1 MYGLVLCQARLDVEL
16 VVQSPTHVGGDGA
29 SHQVQGYRHRPHARS
44 KARGSESIEL
54 RSNSTKRPS
63 ESELALPIHRLGDG
77 SFDLFVP
84 ASSFR
89 GAVRHFLWKRLRRA
103 RRGQPVDAR
112 WAIDR
117 PVDRADR
124 AGDGD
129 PTTAAYWEP
138 RFGGVLMRHL
148 FGSEARRGALRFSSL
163 ETSSGREEGAI
174 PYSNQDEVL
183 LQRPRPTSPMRTM
196 VRNRLDRF
204 TMESTEGLRN
214 FAAMDVG
221 TKLTGH
227 IQLDS
232 FSWWQLGAL
241 GLALQGMQE
250 GSIRLG
256 RRGGTGLGRVACS
269 PTRLVLRWHRAVAPG
284 SIAEAG
290 DADQCLDKLPRED
303 RDTHRGVFDGGWMFV
318 PTQSQR
324 RPDLGEVPL
333 ETTGPAGQWRQASWT
348 QSDDG
353 DPTITRL
360 LLGMTATLADTARSL
375 EGAPHA

>member
-16 VVQSPTHVGGDGA
+16 VVRSPTHVGGDGA
-29 SHQVQGYRHRPHARS
+29 SDQVQGYRRRPSTRT
-44 KARGSESIEL
+44 KARGSETIEL
-54 RSNSTKRPS
+54 RRNGAKRPG

-77 SFDLFVP
+77 EFDLFVP

-103 RRGQPVDAR
+103 RRDQVTDAR

-117 PVDRADR
+117 PADR
-124 AGDGD
+124 DDREDGAD

-163 ETSSGREEGAI
+163 EPSHHRDQPAI
-174 PYSNQDEVL
+174 PYSDREEVL
-183 LQRPRPTSPMRTM
+183 FRRPRPTSPMRTL

-214 FAAMDVG
+214 FAAMEAG
-221 TKLTGH
+221 TTLTGN

-241 GLALQGMQE
+241 GLALRGMQD

-256 RRGGTGLGRVACS
+256 RRGGTGLGRVDCR
-269 PTRLVLRWHRAVAPG
+269 PTRLVLRWHRRVAPLEG
-284 SIAEAG
+284 RELLDTDGCLALLGRE
-290 DADQCLDKLPRED
+290 DADR
-303 RDTHRGVFDGGWMFV
+303 HRGVFGDRRMFV
-318 PTQSQR
+318 PTMSER
-324 RPDLGEVPL
+324 VPDVGDIQLAPA
-333 ETTGPAGQWRQASWT
+333 GPAGQWRQAEWT
-348 QSDDG
+348 QSADG
-353 DPTITRL
+353 DPSIMNL

-375 EGAPHA
+375 SGGPHA